1 MSVEIS
7 AENRQEY
14 QAWTPV
20 EEDLEGLPKNIHDL
34 ILQMRVDCST
44 TDRNRMPYYGADDDI
59 DKFTNI
65 PYIDDGTR
73 AHQLDIYIPHDAIM
87 LAVHNLPVYIDVHGG
102 GFVYGYKEL
111 NRNFCIALARRG
123 FAVISISYRVYPQAD
138 FLGQLQ
144 DVNAAISWLQN
155 HADEYPIDPNRM
167 GITGDSAGG
176 VYPCTRLQSNPTQ
189 NCWIG
194 KNWDSSRQILSSV
207 PWCPANSISVNMWMI
222 LRSLTIM
229 SRICFAPSP
238 NRCSAGSS
246 MQPSVRK
253 SIRSGI

>member
-102 GFVYGYKEL
+102 G
-111 NRNFCIALARRG
+111 
-123 FAVISISYRVYPQAD
+123 
-138 FLGQLQ
+138 LGLRTF
-144 DVNAAISWLQN
+144 SW
-155 HADEYPIDPNRM
+155 R
-167 GITGDSAGG
+167 
-176 VYPCTRLQSNPTQ
+176 
-189 NCWIG
+189 
-194 KNWDSSRQILSSV
+194 
-207 PWCPANSISVNMWMI
+207 
-222 LRSLTIM
+222 
-229 SRICFAPSP
+229 
-238 NRCSAGSS
+238 
-246 MQPSVRK
+246 
-253 SIRSGI
+253 

>member
-20 EEDLEGLPKNIHDL
+20 EEDLEGLPKNIHDA

-123 FAVISISYRVYPQAD
+123 FAVIPVYACNPIRPRIAGSGKTGIQAD
-138 FLGQLQ
+138 
-144 DVNAAISWLQN
+144 
-155 HADEYPIDPNRM
+155 
-167 GITGDSAGG
+167 
-176 VYPCTRLQSNPTQ
+176 
-189 NCWIG
+189 
-194 KNWDSSRQILSSV
+194 
-207 PWCPANSISVNMWMI
+207 
-222 LRSLTIM
+222 
-229 SRICFAPSP
+229 
-238 NRCSAGSS
+238 
-246 MQPSVRK
+246 K
-253 SIRSGI
+253 S

>member
-20 EEDLEGLPKNIHDL
+20 EEDLEGLPKNIYDV

-44 TDRNRMPYYGADDDI
+44 TDRNRMPYYGAVDDI
-59 DKFTNI
+59 DEFTDI

-87 LAVHNLPVYIDVHGG
+87 CAARNLPVYIDVHGG

-144 DVNAAISWLQN
+144 DVNAAIGWLQN

-176 VYPCTRLQSNPTQ
+176 C
-189 NCWIG
+189 
-194 KNWDSSRQILSSV
+194 LSLYTL
-207 PWCPANSISVNMWMI
+207 AI
-222 LRSLTIM
+222 
-229 SRICFAPSP
+229 
-238 NRCSAGSS
+238 
-246 MQPSVRK
+246 Q
-253 SIRSGI
+253 

>member
-20 EEDLEGLPKNIHDL
+20 EEDLEGLPKNIYDV

-44 TDRNRMPYYGADDDI
+44 TDRNRMPYYGAADDI
-59 DKFTNI
+59 DEFTDI

-87 LAVHNLPVYIDVHGG
+87 CAAHNLPVYIDVHGG

-155 HADEYPIDPNRM
+155 HADEYPIDRIVWVSP
-167 GITGDSAGG
+167 GIPPEVSIPVHA
-176 VYPCTRLQSNPTQ
+176 CNP
-189 NCWIG
+189 I
-194 KNWDSSRQILSSV
+194 R
-207 PWCPANSISVNMWMI
+207 P
-222 LRSLTIM
+222 
-229 SRICFAPSP
+229 RI
-238 NRCSAGSS
+238 AGSGKTGI
-246 MQPSVRK
+246 QADK
-253 SIRSGI
+253 S

>member
-144 DVNAAISWLQN
+144 DVNAAIGWLQN

-176 VYPCTRLQSNPTQ
+176 CLSLYTLAIQSDPE
-189 NCWIG
+189 
-194 KNWDSSRQILSSV
+194 
-207 PWCPANSISVNMWMI
+207 
-222 LRSLTIM
+222 
-229 SRICFAPSP
+229 
-238 NRCSAGSS
+238 
-246 MQPSVRK
+246 
-253 SIRSGI
+253 

>member
-111 NRNFCIALARRG
+111 QPQLLHRIGPTRIRGYLHQLSRLPTSRFPRTIAGRERG
-123 FAVISISYRVYPQAD
+123 
-138 FLGQLQ
+138 
-144 DVNAAISWLQN
+144 
-155 HADEYPIDPNRM
+155 H
-167 GITGDSAGG
+167 
-176 VYPCTRLQSNPTQ
+176 RLVAES
-189 NCWIG
+189 CG
-194 KNWDSSRQILSSV
+194 
-207 PWCPANSISVNMWMI
+207 
-222 LRSLTIM
+222 
-229 SRICFAPSP
+229 
-238 NRCSAGSS
+238 
-246 MQPSVRK
+246 
-253 SIRSGI
+253 